1 MYVSPQERPF
11 QALATGIGGFGTGF
25 DNDLDG
31 DNPLTFS
38 PNDAISRLMPP
49 LLDPLGVGSAVAG
62 GLSPILRS
70 LGGLLQQLS
79 QALGGSGGTTG
90 GTGGSGGYGGNCGG
104 SPCANAQQYFGNASA
119 SSTGDPH
126 LAFSGDGTN
135 AHWDSMSG
143 HTDLL
148 DSNSFDGGFRI
159 STQTT
164 TPNANGVTYNGAASV
179 ATRNGNTRVTLDN
192 AGNATVDRYGRTFA
206 LQNGQ
211 SFDLGGGE
219 HVSRG
224 TDGSVDVTERNAQ
237 GGSID
242 TRLGENGRGVDVNVQ
257 AQNVDLGGDLANG
270 GNASLGGYQG
280 PPELM
285 PLPHVGPPAHHARPP
300 HHNFEPADLEFDE

>member
-31 DNPLTFS
+31 DSPLTFS

-49 LLDPLGVGSAVAG
+49 ILDQLGAGSAVAG
-62 GLSPILRS
+62 GLSPILQS

-79 QALGGSGGTTG
+79 RALGGNANGY
-90 GTGGSGGYGGNCGG
+90 GGSSGYGGNCAGF
-104 SPCANAQQYFGNASA
+104 PCANAPQQYFGNASG

-126 LAFSGDGTN
+126 LAFSGNGTN
-135 AHWDSMSG
+135 AHWDSMNG
-143 HTDLL
+143 HADLL
-148 DSNSFDGGFRI
+148 DSDSFNGGFQI

-164 TPNANGVTYNGAASV
+164 APNANGVTYNGSASV
-179 ATRNGNTRVTLDN
+179 ATRDGNTRVTLDK
-192 AGNATVDRYGRTFA
+192 AGNATVDRNGQTFA

-211 SFDLGGGE
+211 SYDLGGGE
-219 HVSRG
+219 RVSRG
-224 TDGSVDVTERNAQ
+224 ADGSLDITERNRR

-242 TRLGENGRGVDVNVQ
+242 TTLRENGQGVDVDVQ
-257 AQNVDLGGDLANG
+257 ARDVRLGGDLVNG
-270 GNASLGGYQG
+270 GNGSAGGYQA

-285 PLPHVGPPAHHARPP
+285 PLPRIGVQSPPHARPP
-300 HHNFEPADLEFDE
+300 HHILEPVDSEFEE